1 MTPQAGVQEHKKGRF
16 VKLTKQQSEQLN
28 EEANR
33 LYDKYNPRPHE
44 HINVPKDQ
52 CIKEAKQRLG
62 FSK

>member
-1 MTPQAGVQEHKKGRF
+1 